1 MHIIAPSFPIVK
13 VGINIFLK
21 FYNKQPA
28 DFISLQAVFIF
39 FMQFYICPVL
49 QMLVPWNPVVPLE
62 QERLDH
68 RGQLHVEVEEVDREG
83 HNKECETSGQQIQ

>member
-21 FYNKQPA
+21 FYNKQHA

-68 RGQLHVEVEEVDREG
+68 RGQLHVEIEKVDRECDYEECKSSG
-83 HNKECETSGQQIQ
+83 HKIK